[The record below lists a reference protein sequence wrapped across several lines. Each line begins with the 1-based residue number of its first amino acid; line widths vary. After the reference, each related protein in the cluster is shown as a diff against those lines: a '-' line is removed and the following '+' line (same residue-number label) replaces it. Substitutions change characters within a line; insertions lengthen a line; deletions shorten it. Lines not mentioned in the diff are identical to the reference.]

1 MNEQEPRQDINAK
14 PFLQI
19 ALDLPNMEQALKIAE
34 SVEEYAD
41 IFEVGSALLKKE
53 GARSIELFKRQF
65 PQKRIFADTKTIDLG
80 RVEAQILF
88 EAGAD
93 MMSVCGVAS
102 DETIEFAV
110 KEARACGKQI
120 VIDMINIEDSYRQVK
135 RFTYLDPD
143 YLAVHTGVDERVR
156 KDDLFEQVEIIS
168 RLSPIPLAV
177 SGGIQLDDISYLL
190 LFHPAILMV
199 GSAIT
204 QAFSPPEAARL
215 FWKRI
220 HTLSFYDGVEFAD
233 V

>member
-1 MNEQEPRQDINAK
+1 MERNIVESAELLDFRVIGGVVVELAA
-14 PFLQI
+14 
-19 ALDLPNMEQALKIAE
+19 AL
-34 SVEEYAD
+34 S
-41 IFEVGSALLKKE
+41 G
-53 GARSIELFKRQF
+53 
-65 PQKRIFADTKTIDLG
+65 
-80 RVEAQILF
+80 
-88 EAGAD
+88 
-93 MMSVCGVAS
+93 
-102 DETIEFAV
+102 
-110 KEARACGKQI
+110 GKQI

-135 RFTYLDPD
+135 RFTYLEPD